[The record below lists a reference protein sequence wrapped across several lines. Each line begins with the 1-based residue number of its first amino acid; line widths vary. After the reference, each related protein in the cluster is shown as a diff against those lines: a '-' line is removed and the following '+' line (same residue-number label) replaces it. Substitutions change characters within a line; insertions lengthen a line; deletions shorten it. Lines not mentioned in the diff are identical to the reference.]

1 LHELVLAYTAAAFA
15 IGLLSGIWLGF
26 RIVSRD
32 AAMLATLDKRV
43 GEALAYSSAAKAL
56 ADLLEAQWAD
66 SVEEADR
73 KRAQARA
80 ERQRADATKAK
91 TPEPAAAPSEVVD
104 LASLTPRE
112 RRRLIAQ
119 RVRA

>member
-1 LHELVLAYTAAAFA
+1 MHELVLAYTAAAFA

-43 GEALAYSSAAKAL
+43 GEALAYSSAAKAR